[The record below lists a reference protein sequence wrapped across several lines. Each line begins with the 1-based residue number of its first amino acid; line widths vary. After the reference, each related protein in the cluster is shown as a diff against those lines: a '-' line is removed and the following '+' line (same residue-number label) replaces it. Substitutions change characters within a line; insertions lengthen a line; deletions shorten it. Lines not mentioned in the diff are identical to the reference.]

1 MAEKEIGRVTNYFSK
16 IGVAVVELT
25 GPMQLG
31 DTIRVTGGD
40 RDFQQQVGSMQVEHQ
55 PIENAQAGQEIAI
68 KLDERARPGD
78 TVYKVE

>member
-16 IGVAVVELT
+16 IAVAVIELT
-25 GPMQLG
+25 GSIQLG
-31 DTIRVTGGD
+31 DVIRVTGGD
-40 RDFQQQVGSMQVEHQ
+40 RDFQQQVASMQVEHQ

-68 KLDERARPGD
+68 KLDEKARPGD